1 MRRRVQSLGLVAPM
15 PLFVYPF
22 FFLVVVVVVVVVVF
36 YCGGGYSMMMI
47 CSCFVV
53 V

>member
-22 FFLVVVVVVVVVVF
+22 FFLVVVVVVVVVF
-36 YCGGGYSMMMI
+36 YCGGGYSMMMMI
-47 CSCFVV
+47 CNSFVV

>member
-22 FFLVVVVVVVVVVF
+22 FFLVVVVVVVF
-36 YCGGGYSMMMI
+36 YCGGGYSMMMMI
-47 CSCFVV
+47 CNSFVV

>member
-22 FFLVVVVVVVVVVF
+22 FFLVVVVF
-36 YCGGGYSMMMI
+36 YCGGGYSMMMMI
-47 CSCFVV
+47 CNSFVV